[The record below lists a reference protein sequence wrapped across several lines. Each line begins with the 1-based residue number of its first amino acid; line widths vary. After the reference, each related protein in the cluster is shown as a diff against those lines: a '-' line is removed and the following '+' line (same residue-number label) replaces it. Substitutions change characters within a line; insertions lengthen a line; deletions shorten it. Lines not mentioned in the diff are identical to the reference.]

1 MKNFKRGTM
10 SIRRKTILNII
21 LLFTILFGI
30 SSICGLVI
38 IKKQSHENSGQEG
51 IKILKSIANMIDTDE
66 LLKVIDSKS
75 IEDEYYVQLE
85 KQLTDIVED
94 NDLLYLYTYNKKTEN
109 SYEYGVVANSFNDNT
124 LDTLG
129 LDIAKSD
136 ECEEMISA
144 INEGKEG
151 YTNVIESSDW
161 GTYISCYIP
170 LEDKDGNIVGG
181 LSADIAQNEINKKTF
196 KMMIELQLIIL
207 ILCVIMVVIAYMF
220 IINNIT
226 KPINELE
233 KNLKSISEGDFSIEV
248 SEKLR
253 NKKDEIGHI
262 ACSIENTRKSIN
274 NIVVNIK
281 QESNII
287 NDSIELAYDNVSKL
301 VDEVNEIAEASK
313 TVSEIMEE
321 ASACVEEME
330 SNSSSVNSVISE
342 IKDGAIS
349 GVDKTNN
356 ISQNSIELNNKVNLS
371 KDNVDRIFLEVE
383 GNLKE
388 SMEKANDIKVITDC
402 AKMIVEISEQTNL
415 LALNA
420 SIEAARAG
428 ENGKGFYVVA
438 EEVKKLADESKRV
451 SAIIEEKTLLAVESV
466 NDLVEDSKKVLNFLE
481 TNVFK
486 DYNMFLNTGNEYVK
500 NSNEMKELFDD
511 FFKTTNNLTKN
522 VESIEKSISDVVL
535 VNKHTVDGMNG
546 INGNVIIINKNSEDI
561 FKEIQNIKSKS
572 DLLNELVEDLKV

>member
-38 IKKQSHENSGQEG
+38 IKKQSYENSGQEG

-170 LEDKDGNIVGG
+170 LEDKDGNIIGG
-181 LSADIAQNEINKKTF
+181 LSADIAQNEINKKAF

-207 ILCVIMVVIAYMF
+207 ILCVTMVVIAYMF

-402 AKMIVEISEQTNL
+402 TKMIVEISEQTNL

-500 NSNEMKELFDD
+500 NSNEMKKLFDD

-522 VESIEKSISDVVL
+522 VESIEKSISDVLL

-546 INGNVIIINKNSEDI
+546 INENVIIINKNSEDI

>member
-1 MKNFKRGTM
+1 M

-233 KNLKSISEGDFSIEV
+233 KNLKSMSEGDFSREV

>member
-38 IKKQSHENSGQEG
+38 IKKQSYENSGQEG

-207 ILCVIMVVIAYMF
+207 ILCVTMVVIAYMF

-522 VESIEKSISDVVL
+522 VESIEKSISDVLL

-546 INGNVIIINKNSEDI
+546 INENVIIINKNSEDI

>member
-233 KNLKSISEGDFSIEV
+233 KNLKSMSEGDFSREV